1 MKIMH
6 FIFSISYRA
15 LWYILFPF
23 VFFYFLMR
31 SIREPGYAKNFSERL
46 VLYKARFEN
55 AIWLHAVSL
64 GEFRAARPI
73 FYKLLRNH
81 ERLLITTLTLAGKR
95 AAQIEFKEEIVQ
107 GNVAIFYNPL
117 EFDFLFKRFILKH
130 APKFCVVL
138 ECDLWPVMI
147 SSIKRAGIPLVFAQA
162 QYPEKGFKRDRVFPF
177 IKGYL
182 IEKFD
187 IILAKSSKHLKRFEF
202 FNGKNISVMGD
213 TRFEQSIPSYQKKSA
228 NSFKEKY
235 LKNCFV
241 VCFASIG
248 KKEDRI
254 IVDVIKKVLTKV
266 KEHRKLK
273 FFIIFVPRHPSD
285 FNNCDSLFQGTGIEM
300 RKRSMLF
307 DNKLVFEKFLSE
319 ENNIKNL
326 NGIWGDSLG
335 EMNFYLSLSDLVFM
349 GDSFNDEGAHNIIE
363 PFALKKPVVVGPS
376 IWGIEYPGIEAIE
389 AGILK
394 QVFSKNDLINQLLQ
408 LFKKFSQ
415 HKNHKFLSEEI
426 SSFYKYHSG
435 ATDKFFDSMVKEKLI
450 TKTLKEKR

>member
-1 MKIMH
+1 MH

-95 AAQIEFKEEIVQ
+95 AAQIEFKEEIVK

-202 FNGKNISVMGD
+202 FNGKNI
-213 TRFEQSIPSYQKKSA
+213 
-228 NSFKEKY
+228 
-235 LKNCFV
+235 
-241 VCFASIG
+241 
-248 KKEDRI
+248 
-254 IVDVIKKVLTKV
+254 
-266 KEHRKLK
+266 
-273 FFIIFVPRHPSD
+273 
-285 FNNCDSLFQGTGIEM
+285 
-300 RKRSMLF
+300 
-307 DNKLVFEKFLSE
+307 
-319 ENNIKNL
+319 
-326 NGIWGDSLG
+326 
-335 EMNFYLSLSDLVFM
+335 
-349 GDSFNDEGAHNIIE
+349 
-363 PFALKKPVVVGPS
+363 
-376 IWGIEYPGIEAIE
+376 
-389 AGILK
+389 
-394 QVFSKNDLINQLLQ
+394 
-408 LFKKFSQ
+408 
-415 HKNHKFLSEEI
+415 
-426 SSFYKYHSG
+426 
-435 ATDKFFDSMVKEKLI
+435 
-450 TKTLKEKR
+450 